1 MLNLINSVIGEF
13 VEKVKIAFNT
23 IRIIKKK
30 IHTIQLGLFTDLVF
44 YSSLTFVGT
53 IPGSILY

>member
-13 VEKVKIAFNT
+13 VEKVEIAFNT

-30 IHTIQLGLFTDLVF
+30 YTQFN
-44 YSSLTFVGT
+44 
-53 IPGSILY
+53 

>member
-23 IRIIKKK
+23 IRIKKK

-53 IPGSILY
+53 VPGSILY

>member
-30 IHTIQLGLFTDLVF
+30 YTQFN
-44 YSSLTFVGT
+44 
-53 IPGSILY
+53 